1 MQPRVVLE
9 ECMDRLLR
17 ELGSRRDNTIC
28 STDCQDHLEGEPID
42 LEDEKM
48 AAWTSKLKFG
58 WIRSAQWLGRLTQG
72 SQVQAATALT
82 PQTPVFPQPHTYT
95 DSPSIPMPSM
105 NASMVYGSP
114 RARPLVPGGNM
125 TSFG

>member
-9 ECMDRLLR
+9 ECMDRLLPARR

-82 PQTPVFPQPHTYT
+82 PRPLC
-95 DSPSIPMPSM
+95 SPSPTPTQTHP
-105 NASMVYGSP
+105 ASP
-114 RARPLVPGGNM
+114 CQA
-125 TSFG
+125 